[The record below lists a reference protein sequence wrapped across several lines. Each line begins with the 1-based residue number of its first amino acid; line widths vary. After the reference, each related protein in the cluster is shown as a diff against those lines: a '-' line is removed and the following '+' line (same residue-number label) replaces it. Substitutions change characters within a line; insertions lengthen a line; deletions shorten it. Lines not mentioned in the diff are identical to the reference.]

1 MPCNDDALVSEPSRY
16 TEGRVADV
24 RALPTIAQRKAMHD
38 TGTNTD
44 IRSLDLI
51 R

>member
-16 TEGRVADV
+16 TEGRIADV
-24 RALPTIAQRKAMHD
+24 RALPTIAQRKD

-44 IRSLDLI
+44 ILSLDLI